1 MSEVVTC
8 TPSSSRSNGA
18 RRRVMTSQR
27 RPTCA
32 AATRNLTGALSRET
46 LLPERRL
53 PVSVPFATTPLAV
66 ARKLVIFALI
76 ESVDDGAA
84 LADAGTAN
92 AAAATSA
99 ASVMVW
105 DRMPAG
111 TRKQTPQV
119 PSSRHPCPS
128 DRSSRAQAEARTP
141 ARRRPR
147 TGSDVWHA
155 KPRRRVRRRARGT
168 PVWSVQACQSGPTD
182 GLRHQGLERLRGR
195 DRWRRRCAGRP
206 ALRRRLRQQRVVLV
220 VRGAPRPCRSALV
233 LFVVPL
239 VTGILVLIPGQSTT
253 ALGIEVAASGAL
265 VGRVFLMLGSA
276 ELKHEPRAI
285 VLIDRT
291 SPRLLTTLALLAC
304 GASLIAGR
312 LGGLY
317 WLAGAHL
324 GALLAG
330 LLNAWV
336 FLLVAGA
343 HKDE

>member
-53 PVSVPFATTPLAV
+53 PVSVPFATTPLAG

-76 ESVDDGAA
+76 ESLDNGAA
-84 LADAGTAN
+84 VAGAGTPN

-111 TRKQTPQV
+111 TRKPTPQV

-182 GLRHQGLERLRGR
+182 GLRGCPRS
-195 DRWRRRCAGRP
+195 RRTLNGGPP
-206 ALRRRLRQQRVVLV
+206 ASSAPVGS
-220 VRGAPRPCRSALV
+220 VRGANQVREDRRNRHEE
-233 LFVVPL
+233 
-239 VTGILVLIPGQSTT
+239 STC
-253 ALGIEVAASGAL
+253 AE
-265 VGRVFLMLGSA
+265 GRVDRAGVGESA
-276 ELKHEPRAI
+276 PTA
-285 VLIDRT
+285 D
-291 SPRLLTTLALLAC
+291 S
-304 GASLIAGR
+304 GGAGR
-312 LGGLY
+312 AGWGGEGGL
-317 WLAGAHL
+317 A
-324 GALLAG
+324 
-330 LLNAWV
+330 
-336 FLLVAGA
+336 
-343 HKDE
+343 